1 MVVARLLLVACF
13 AAGVLVAPAHAE
25 MPQNHAAPE
34 IGGGAA
40 VGEVMLGHNGTW
52 LYADGSGCGPECS
65 FSFRWERCSAA
76 RCATVSMNRGYRP
89 TLADLGRE
97 LRLAVTAT
105 KYDCG
110 AWNNATG
117 TQECALTARS
127 AYAAP
132 VSVRTRARVGA
143 AAVSWPARLKIERA
157 AVRRGV
163 LRVTVAD
170 TLGRLVVGA
179 NVSVAG
185 GGLFTR
191 TRTRTRSDGT
201 AALRLPA
208 KGPLVVVARAGS
220 KVVRI
225 GLR

>member
-1 MVVARLLLVACF
+1 
-13 AAGVLVAPAHAE
+13 
-25 MPQNHAAPE
+25 
-34 IGGGAA
+34 
-40 VGEVMLGHNGTW
+40 
-52 LYADGSGCGPECS
+52 
-65 FSFRWERCSAA
+65 
-76 RCATVSMNRGYRP
+76 MNRGYRP

-157 AVRRGV
+157 AVLRGV

-185 GGLFTR
+185 RGLVI
-191 TRTRTRSDGT
+191 RTRTRSDGT
-201 AALRLPA
+201 AVLRLPA